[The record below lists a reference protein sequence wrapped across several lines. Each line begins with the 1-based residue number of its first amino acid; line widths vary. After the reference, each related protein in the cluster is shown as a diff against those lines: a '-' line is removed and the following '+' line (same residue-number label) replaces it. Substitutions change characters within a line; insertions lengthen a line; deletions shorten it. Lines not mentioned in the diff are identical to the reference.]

1 MIRYNDIEQILLS
14 RGVFFNMQEYL
25 FALAI
30 VVGEEPKI
38 AYAIVFSW
46 ETYRKVRDTDDEKD
60 FLAQCNKDASNIQ
73 QQEYFKKLM
82 EELQYQYKK
91 QIQDFALHL
100 DDIELTSSDV
110 KKVLA
115 SFLRDRIDDP
125 TSASVKELVDL
136 LKMYQPY
143 LPDDASA
150 TDFQRHFIQVH
161 EPYNALCNN
170 CNHEISAYKGLSC
183 ICEHCGQKYIWSKDE
198 SRFYPEIGK
207 L

>member
-1 MIRYNDIEQILLS
+1 MIRYNDIEQTLSS

-25 FALAI
+25 FALAL
-30 VVGEEPKI
+30 VVGEEPKM
-38 AYAIVFSW
+38 AYAIVFSS
-46 ETYRKVRDTDDEKD
+46 ETYRKVRETEEEKE
-60 FLAQCNKDASNIQ
+60 FLAQCSKDASNIQ

-150 TDFQRHFIQVH
+150 SDFQRHFIQVH

-170 CNHEISAYKGLSC
+170 CNREISAYKGLSC
-183 ICEHCGQKYIWSKDE
+183 VCEHCGQRYVWDVNE
-198 SRFYPEIGK
+198 DRFYPQPSK

>member
-1 MIRYNDIEQILLS
+1 MIRYNDIEQTLSS

-25 FALAI
+25 FALAL
-30 VVGEEPKI
+30 VVGEEPKM
-38 AYAIVFSW
+38 AYAIVFSS
-46 ETYRKVRDTDDEKD
+46 ETYRKVRETDEEKE
-60 FLAQCNKDASNIQ
+60 FLVQCGKDAANMQ

-150 TDFQRHFIQVH
+150 SDFQRHFIQVH

-170 CNHEISAYKGLSC
+170 CNREISAYKGLSC
-183 ICEHCGQKYIWSKDE
+183 VCEHCGQKYVWDVNE
-198 SRFYPEIGK
+198 DRFYPQPSK

>member
-1 MIRYNDIEQILLS
+1 MQFRDIESTLNA
-14 RGVFFNMQEYL
+14 RGVFFTQQEYVFTL
-25 FALAI
+25 L
-30 VVGEEPKI
+30 VVIGERPTI
-38 AYAIVFSW
+38 AYALSFPTDEYQRV
-46 ETYRKVRDTDDEKD
+46 KDTESEKD
-60 FLAQCNKDASNIQ
+60 FFNNCAKLSSSLLQ
-73 QQEYFKKLM
+73 QQHIVKLK
-82 EELQYQYKK
+82 EELEYRNKK
-91 QIQDFALHL
+91 AIQDAALHL

-125 TSASVKELVDL
+125 SGASVKELVDL
-136 LKMYQPY
+136 LRMYQPY

-161 EPYNALCNN
+161 EPYNAMCNN

-183 ICEHCGQKYIWSKDE
+183 ICEHCGQKYIWSDE
-198 SRFYPEIGK
+198 DDRFYPEISK

>member
-1 MIRYNDIEQILLS
+1 MIQFQDIEQTLNA
-14 RGVFFNMQEYL
+14 RGVFFDIPEYCFVL
-25 FALAI
+25 LC
-30 VVGEEPKI
+30 VLGENEPI
-38 AYAIVFSW
+38 AYAIAFDHKEYAKVK
-46 ETYRKVRDTDDEKD
+46 ETEQAKD
-60 FLAQCNKDASNIQ
+60 FLSKCSKESSALLQKQHIVQLKD
-73 QQEYFKKLM
+73 
-82 EELQYQYKK
+82 ELIYRHKK
-91 QIQDFALHL
+91 QIQDAALNL

-125 TSASVKELVDL
+125 SSASVKELVDL
-136 LKMYQPY
+136 LRMYQPY

-170 CNHEISAYKGLSC
+170 CNREISAYKGLSC
-183 ICEHCGQKYIWSKDE
+183 VCEHCGAKYIWSDTDE
-198 SRFYPEIGK
+198 RFYPEISK